1 MYYLGVDLGGTNIAA
16 GLVDK
21 DYKLVHKCSI
31 PTQVEKGVD
40 AIINNIALAIN
51 KVVDG
56 YNITMDDVI
65 SIGIGS
71 PGAVNPDTG
80 VVDFAA
86 NLGFKHTPL
95 AQMVSKLIPGKDIF
109 IENDANVAALAEVR
123 AGAAKGVKDSITI
136 TLGTGVGGGMIINGK
151 IYSGFNHAGA
161 EFGHIVL
168 EEGGRRCSCGR
179 NGCWEAYASVTG
191 LIKTTKEEMLK
202 DSTSIMWDMV
212 SHNLDN
218 VTGLT
223 AFDAMRAGD
232 KLGTYVVYKYIRYVA
247 SGLVSVMNVLQPEVL
262 CIGGGIS
269 KEGDTLIKPIR
280 EVMKNELFARF
291 SDIQTQIRVAALGND
306 AGIIGA
312 ALLNVD

>member
-123 AGAAKGVKDSITI
+123 AGAAKGVKDS
-136 TLGTGVGGGMIINGK
+136 
-151 IYSGFNHAGA
+151 
-161 EFGHIVL
+161 
-168 EEGGRRCSCGR
+168 
-179 NGCWEAYASVTG
+179 
-191 LIKTTKEEMLK
+191 
-202 DSTSIMWDMV
+202 TSIMWDMV

>member
-21 DYKLVHKCSI
+21 DYKIVHKCSI
-31 PTQVEKGVD
+31 PTQADKGVD
-40 AIINNIALAIN
+40 TIINNIALSIK
-51 KVVDG
+51 KVVSE
-56 YNITMDDVI
+56 YNLTMDDVI

-95 AQMVSKLIPGKDIF
+95 AQLVSKLIPGKDIF
-109 IENDANVAALAEVR
+109 VENDANVAALAEVR

-136 TLGTGVGGGMIINGK
+136 TLGTGVGGGMIIDGK

-179 NGCWEAYASVTG
+179 NGCWEAYASVSG
-191 LIKTTKEEMLK
+191 LIQTTKEEMLK
-202 DSTSIMWDMV
+202 DSTSIMWQMV
-212 SHNLDN
+212 SNNLDN

-232 KLGTYVVYKYIRYVA
+232 KLGIYVVYKYIRYVA

-291 SDIQTQIRVAALGND
+291 SNIQTQIRIAALGND

-312 ALLNVD
+312 ALLKVD